1 MVLGRRQRGL
11 WIAGAAALA
20 SSSSTAGRPLDVVAN
35 LAPAAIVHDANLPA
49 IPSLQQHQLM
59 PAVTSTSAFSAPASV
74 QHPGQH
80 PLAQLRVLLLLEASF
95 VLLVDDADADDSS
108 VRLLPDVGESA
119 TLLPLCL
126 RWSFPFVPLGAE
138 ETTLIRV
145 FKQSFLLA
153 VTVATFVSSSE
164 EEGFGRMIRIRSSAL
179 IDISNVLLLLLL
191 LLGGIPGARSQ
202 FVAAAVI
209 ATAAAVVIAIV
220 VFIVFQRRNVVFQRR
235 NAGEL
240 TRDGAQSTAAAAG
253 RVGMNVVGVAVVAA
267 VVVIVIW
274 QRRRCSRSCLSIEK

>member
-1 MVLGRRQRGL
+1 MVLGRRQRRL
-11 WIAGAAALA
+11 WSAGAAALA

-80 PLAQLRVLLLLEASF
+80 PVAQLRMLLLLEASF
-95 VLLVDDADADDSS
+95 VLLVDDADADADDSS
-108 VRLLPDVGESA
+108 VRLLPDEGDPA

-126 RWSFPFVPLGAE
+126 RWSFPFVPSGAE

-220 VFIVFQRRNVVFQRR
+220 VFIVFQRRN
-235 NAGEL
+235 AGEL

-274 QRRRCSRSCLSIEK
+274 QRWRCSRSCLSIEK

>member
-1 MVLGRRQRGL
+1 M
-11 WIAGAAALA
+11 
-20 SSSSTAGRPLDVVAN
+20 
-35 LAPAAIVHDANLPA
+35 
-49 IPSLQQHQLM
+49 
-59 PAVTSTSAFSAPASV
+59 
-74 QHPGQH
+74 
-80 PLAQLRVLLLLEASF
+80 
-95 VLLVDDADADDSS
+95 
-108 VRLLPDVGESA
+108 
-119 TLLPLCL
+119 
-126 RWSFPFVPLGAE
+126 
-138 ETTLIRV
+138 IRV

-153 VTVATFVSSSE
+153 VTAATFVSSSE

-220 VFIVFQRRNVVFQRR
+220 VFIVFQRRN
-235 NAGEL
+235 AGEL

>member
-1 MVLGRRQRGL
+1 M
-11 WIAGAAALA
+11 
-20 SSSSTAGRPLDVVAN
+20 
-35 LAPAAIVHDANLPA
+35 
-49 IPSLQQHQLM
+49 
-59 PAVTSTSAFSAPASV
+59 
-74 QHPGQH
+74 
-80 PLAQLRVLLLLEASF
+80 LLLLEAPL
-95 VLLVDDADADDSS
+95 VLLVENADADADAVDES
-108 VRLLPDVGESA
+108 VHLLPDEGDPA

-153 VTVATFVSSSE
+153 VTVATFISLSE

-220 VFIVFQRRNVVFQRR
+220 VFIVFQRRN
-235 NAGEL
+235 AGEL

-274 QRRRCSRSCLSIEK
+274 QRRCSIRCRSFVTAVVERCRA

>member
-1 MVLGRRQRGL
+1 
-11 WIAGAAALA
+11 
-20 SSSSTAGRPLDVVAN
+20 
-35 LAPAAIVHDANLPA
+35 
-49 IPSLQQHQLM
+49 M
-59 PAVTSTSAFSAPASV
+59 PAVTSTSAFSEPASV

-80 PLAQLRVLLLLEASF
+80 PVAQLRVLLLLEASF

-179 IDISNVLLLLLL
+179 IDISNVLMLL
-191 LLGGIPGARSQ
+191 
-202 FVAAAVI
+202 
-209 ATAAAVVIAIV
+209 
-220 VFIVFQRRNVVFQRR
+220 
-235 NAGEL
+235 
-240 TRDGAQSTAAAAG
+240 
-253 RVGMNVVGVAVVAA
+253 
-267 VVVIVIW
+267 
-274 QRRRCSRSCLSIEK
+274 